1 MVRLPHARPE
11 DGVNEVGMSLLK
23 LHQPVDL
30 LDDPAHPISLFI
42 CLAAIDNE
50 AHLRALANLTKL
62 LSNKQNLQDLLH
74 ASTKEEILAIIRKG
88 DE

>member
-1 MVRLPHARPE
+1 
-11 DGVNEVGMSLLK
+11 EVGMSLLK
-23 LHQPVDL
+23 LQQPVDL